1 VKALESNS
9 IPRFNFRKANWDN
22 FTSDLDTKI
31 TAIEADPK
39 KYEDFRKL
47 VWEVARKHIPRGC
60 RKTYI
65 PCLNDEGKQLYDMY
79 ITAYNSDPFSD
90 ETIQLG
96 EELTMLL
103 ADERSERWKE
113 LITSIDMTHNSKKAW
128 ATIKRLDSEKYAQTR
143 VAAVTPDQVANQL
156 LQNGKPHNK
165 EKGQQKKLKCQME
178 QAISDSCEQFEKFTP
193 QELKK
198 ALTLMKTG
206 KAPGLDGIT
215 TEMIQHFG
223 PKTMSWVLN
232 LFNNCADTCR
242 IPNGWRKARGVVA
255 LLKPGKGKDPN
266 AAKSYR
272 PISLLC
278 ILYKLYERMIMD
290 RMSPTVEEKLNPDQA
305 GFRPGRSTCG
315 QLLNLTQY
323 IEDGKADHWDSLC

>member
-1 VKALESNS
+1 
-9 IPRFNFRKANWDN
+9 
-22 FTSDLDTKI
+22 
-31 TAIEADPK
+31 
-39 KYEDFRKL
+39 
-47 VWEVARKHIPRGC
+47 
-60 RKTYI
+60 
-65 PCLNDEGKQLYDMY
+65 
-79 ITAYNSDPFSD
+79 
-90 ETIQLG
+90 
-96 EELTMLL
+96 
-103 ADERSERWKE
+103 
-113 LITSIDMTHNSKKAW
+113 MTHNSKKAW
-128 ATIKRLDSEKYAQTR
+128 ATIKRLDSEKHTQTR
-143 VAAVTPDQVANQL
+143 VAAVTPNQVANQL

-206 KAPGLDGIT
+206 KVSGLDGIT

-242 IPNGWRKARGVVA
+242 IPNGWRKARVVA
-255 LLKPGKGKDPN
+255 LLKPGKDPN

-290 RMSPTVEEKLNPDQA
+290 RMSPTVEEKLSDQDA
-305 GFRPGRSTCG
+305 LPVDNFST
-315 QLLNLTQY
+315 
-323 IEDGKADHWDSLC
+323 SLST